1 MAMTLRLSDEQAAAL
16 KKMSEAE
23 GLSMHEIAL
32 TAIDSYLARRDEK
45 LKEAIARVLLEDK
58 ELLSRLAQ

>member
-1 MAMTLRLSDEQAAAL
+1 MAMTLRLSDEQGAAL

>member
-1 MAMTLRLSDEQAAAL
+1 MAMTLRLSDKQSAAL

-32 TAIDSYLARRDEK
+32 TAIDSYLARRDER
-45 LKEAIARVLLEDK
+45 LKGAIAKVLLEDK
-58 ELLSRLAQ
+58 ELLARLAQ

>member
-1 MAMTLRLSDEQAAAL
+1 MAMTLRLSDEQGAAL

-45 LKEAIARVLLEDK
+45 LKEAIAKVLLEDK